1 RYAAHVPD
9 ALRAPGLPGKT
20 WLPSCSWLDSLKN
33 PSLHKIRCGSSIIL
47 SQIGIG
53 IHVFLTNPVK
63 GIVGMFVPF
72 YLWAYARRERAGR
85 VLIQCWYAGLAA
97 LTTGVVLAS

>member
-1 RYAAHVPD
+1 MTHSLGSILIIV
-9 ALRAPGLPGKT
+9 GLA
-20 WLPSCSWLDSLKN
+20 
-33 PSLHKIRCGSSIIL
+33 SIIL